1 MRQLGVGLYLY
12 HSMEQQN
19 AQEGPMPELGRQIKG
34 YDTNAG
40 STTLQ
45 RSLLTCGAVVRMAGM
60 LCSLVLFLLTTSH
73 TMQVNKAGAY
83 KLKTIVLDA
92 GHGGKDPGC
101 LGKDIYEKEV
111 ALAVVLELGKIL
123 KEELPGVKVVY
134 TRDKDVFVE
143 LNERTA
149 IANRNHADLF
159 ISVHCNSGMPKSVG
173 SETYVMGL
181 HKSQGNL
188 DVAKRENDVVL
199 KEDNYLAKYDGF
211 DPKSP
216 LAHIIFAN
224 FQSVHLAN
232 SLKLA
237 DGIEKYMKSRT
248 NRKSR
253 GVRQDG
259 FLVLWKTAMPS
270 VLCEIGYLSNKKD
283 EAFLSSKKGQALIA
297 SSIFRAIRDYK
308 KDVEQQPAPGSKKS
322 KSSKEESKEPGSGK
336 K

>member
-1 MRQLGVGLYLY
+1 
-12 HSMEQQN
+12 
-19 AQEGPMPELGRQIKG
+19 
-34 YDTNAG
+34 
-40 STTLQ
+40 
-45 RSLLTCGAVVRMAGM
+45 
-60 LCSLVLFLLTTSH
+60 
-73 TMQVNKAGAY
+73 
-83 KLKTIVLDA
+83 
-92 GHGGKDPGC
+92 
-101 LGKDIYEKEV
+101 
-111 ALAVVLELGKIL
+111 
-123 KEELPGVKVVY
+123 VKVVY

-159 ISVHCNSGMPKSVG
+159 ISVHCNSAAPKSIG

-188 DVAKRENDVVL
+188 DVAKRENEVVL
-199 KEDNYLAKYDGF
+199 KEENYLAKYGGF
-211 DPKSP
+211 DPNSP

-224 FQSVHLAN
+224 FQSVHLSN

-270 VLCEIGYLSNKKD
+270 VLCEIGYLSNTKD
-283 EAFLSSKKGQALIA
+283 EKFLASAKGQALVA
-297 SSIFRAIRDYK
+297 SSIFRAVRDFK
-308 KDVEQQPAPGSKKS
+308 KEVEQAPKPGKKKAEGSKEK
-322 KSSKEESKEPGSGK
+322 
-336 K
+336 